1 MTQEEFDRRIAVVV
15 KMTASLLGGSGVD
28 SKSPAAGG
36 MSQSEA
42 VAFYEHVVE
51 ALDTRLEE
59 MIEEWHPAS
68 TPSARQA
75 GGTSPAS
82 SGTSPGTLRE
92 PNKEEKDGLG

>member
-28 SKSPAAGG
+28 SKSPEAGG

-59 MIEEWHPAS
+59 MIEAWHPAS
-68 TPSARQA
+68 

-82 SGTSPGTLRE
+82 GGTSPGALRE
-92 PNKEEKDGLG
+92 PNKEEKKEGLG

>member
-59 MIEEWHPAS
+59 MIEEWQPGALRDPA
-68 TPSARQA
+68 
-75 GGTSPAS
+75 
-82 SGTSPGTLRE
+82 
-92 PNKEEKDGLG
+92 KEEEKEGLG